1 MSADAAA
8 QLAQLLA
15 ALTHPDTNA
24 IREAEVAL
32 KPLLKDGRS
41 VPALVEVLKS
51 RGTQVCLSCIGAIS
65 QMRHE
70 LCCDQFCSMSCA
82 RNLCVFVPE
91 DFWPSF
97 LGSKPASYPNW
108 TA

>member
-1 MSADAAA
+1 MSSADAAA

-51 RGTQVCLSCIGAIS
+51 RGTQVCTIDIAAIS
-65 QMRHE
+65 EMRQK
-70 LCCDQFCSMSCA
+70 LCCFQFLFCSMSCA
-82 RNLCVFVPE
+82 
-91 DFWPSF
+91 
-97 LGSKPASYPNW
+97 
-108 TA
+108 

>member
-51 RGTQVCLSCIGAIS
+51 RGTQVCFMHLAGHLKYGIS
-65 QMRHE
+65 YAA
-70 LCCDQFCSMSCA
+70 LI
-82 RNLCVFVPE
+82 
-91 DFWPSF
+91 DFF
-97 LGSKPASYPNW
+97 A
-108 TA
+108 A

>member
-1 MSADAAA
+1 MSSADAAA

-51 RGTQVCLSCIGAIS
+51 RGTQVCVVNELSE
-65 QMRHE
+65 MRNKLCRLELFQHE
-70 LCCDQFCSMSCA
+70 LCSKFCV
-82 RNLCVFVPE
+82 LCPWAVKPVPR
-91 DFWPSF
+91 S
-97 LGSKPASYPNW
+97 
-108 TA
+108 T

>member
-1 MSADAAA
+1 MSSADAAA

-51 RGTQVCLSCIGAIS
+51 RGTQVCLSCIGVIS
-65 QMRHE
+65 QMRHKLCSFHTLRHE
-70 LCCDQFCSMSCA
+70 LCSKFMCVCA
-82 RNLCVFVPE
+82 GGLSALF
-91 DFWPSF
+91 F
-97 LGSKPASYPNW
+97 GQ
-108 TA
+108 

>member
-1 MSADAAA
+1 MSSADAAA

-51 RGTQVCLSCIGAIS
+51 RGTQVCLSCIGVIS
-65 QMRHE
+65 QMRHKFCSFQTLRHE
-70 LCCDQFCSMSCA
+70 LCSKFMCVCA
-82 RNLCVFVPE
+82 GGLLALIF
-91 DFWPSF
+91 
-97 LGSKPASYPNW
+97 GQ
-108 TA
+108 

>member
-1 MSADAAA
+1 MSSADAAA

-51 RGTQVCLSCIGAIS
+51 RGTQVCVLSIAVSENAAEVVLFSIFEARVVLENASVC
-65 QMRHE
+65 
-70 LCCDQFCSMSCA
+70 LCRRFIWALFFGQ
-82 RNLCVFVPE
+82 
-91 DFWPSF
+91 
-97 LGSKPASYPNW
+97 
-108 TA
+108 

>member
-1 MSADAAA
+1 MSSADAAA

-51 RGTQVCLSCIGAIS
+51 RGAQVCLLFERCLRCGRSYA
-65 QMRHE
+65 
-70 LCCDQFCSMSCA
+70 
-82 RNLCVFVPE
+82 VFN
-91 DFWPSF
+91 F
-97 LGSKPASYPNW
+97 A
-108 TA
+108 A